1 MAFHWIPSRLPGG
14 VERLLLGRLLR
25 TPQGRAFFLNRLA
38 ESEDSDELGVFDA
51 LLARVQEPRLKQL
64 VRLHRD
70 DEVRHAQLL
79 RDCVRRN
86 GGAPERIPPSVSL
99 AARID
104 GALGGLCASF
114 VANEAG
120 VVSVMEAYTLLQV
133 IEECAVSQLP
143 LVVELLDKLDAPS
156 AAAVRSILRDEQR
169 HVKYAVAIAKQYEP
183 APGMRAATLVRTRRA
198 AAGAVMHYNLSL
210 MRLALEQQ
218 LVDVGRVEL
227 FFLNGLLNMAPQA
240 A

>member
-1 MAFHWIPSRLPGG
+1 MVFHLIPNRLPGG

-70 DEVRHAQLL
+70 DEARHAQLL
-79 RDCVRRN
+79 RACVRRN
-86 GGAPERIPPSVSL
+86 GGVPERPQSTVSL

-104 GALGGLCASF
+104 YALGGLCAAF
-114 VANEAG
+114 VANEC
-120 VVSVMEAYTLLQV
+120 SVMEAYTVLQV
-133 IEECAVSQLP
+133 IEESAVSQLP
-143 LVVELLDKLDAPS
+143 IVVELLTKLDPES

-183 APGMRAATLVRTRRA
+183 AHGMHLATLARMRSA
-198 AAGAVMHYNLSL
+198 AAGAILDYNLTL

-218 LVDVGRVEL
+218 IVAVGRLEQ
-227 FFLNGLLNMAPQA
+227 FFLSGLLNMAPQA